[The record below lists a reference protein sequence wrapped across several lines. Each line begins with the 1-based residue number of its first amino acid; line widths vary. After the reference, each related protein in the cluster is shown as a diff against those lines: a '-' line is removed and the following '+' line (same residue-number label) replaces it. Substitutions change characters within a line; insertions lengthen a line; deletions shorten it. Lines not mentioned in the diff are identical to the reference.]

1 MMDLTLTEQPNPA
14 SAEIDT
20 PVSGSVRP
28 SVLTR
33 RAPFVGAVMARAV
46 AAGIVELL
54 EVGWAFEGLTAREHG
69 L

>member
-1 MMDLTLTEQPNPA
+1 
-14 SAEIDT
+14 
-20 PVSGSVRP
+20 
-28 SVLTR
+28 
-33 RAPFVGAVMARAV
+33 MARAV